1 MPSHRASA
9 ATAGALY
16 LVTFATSFPALALKL
31 PFLEGG
37 GSAVA
42 AQSAAVLEILLALAC
57 IGTAVAMHPIGRRF
71 SPTLAP
77 GFVASRLLEASVIVT
92 GVLALLSLTTTRAAP
107 DPSPA
112 VDTALVAVHD
122 WSALTGYE
130 PEARNLLVD
139 WCLAHR
145 DAFERSGVVR
155 PRVGPL
161 LDMAITVASTTL
173 RVARMPFEIFDS
185 LGDAMR
191 RFGIR
196 ARSTPS
202 VPPLSRG

>member
-122 WSALTGYE
+122 WAFLIGPGFMAPVNALILGT
-130 PEARNLLVD
+130 LLFR
-139 WCLAHR
+139 HR
-145 DAFERSGVVR
+145 LV
-155 PRVGPL
+155 PRVIPLLGLVGAHGGPL
-161 LDMAITVASTTL
+161 A
-173 RVARMPFEIFDS
+173 
-185 LGDAMR
+185 G
-191 RFGIR
+191 
-196 ARSTPS
+196 ARSL
-202 VPPLSRG
+202 LS

>member
-1 MPSHRASA
+1 MARYP
-9 ATAGALY
+9 
-16 LVTFATSFPALALKL
+16 
-31 PFLEGG
+31 
-37 GSAVA
+37 
-42 AQSAAVLEILLALAC
+42 AAVYLR
-57 IGTAVAMHPIGRRF
+57 GN
-71 SPTLAP
+71 
-77 GFVASRLLEASVIVT
+77 
-92 GVLALLSLTTTRAAP
+92 AP
-107 DPSPA
+107 DL
-112 VDTALVAVHD
+112 VDPTTGAAAWLVEPFGVVTALGAQTKVDLDVARFLTGPVHALSVRTARRSTGLVAVHD